1 MPRTK
6 CVKISRGNR
15 APWPVSVRA
24 FGENLETLLT
34 EAVLTTQNTLRVKG
48 HGFYNDQLYNDRMNR
63 IMFRLVVFLV
73 TCWTSLPFALGEE
86 PPQQPGAKDRL
97 QQVLD
102 AEGGTTVYM
111 DAAGNVHSTT
121 DLPNGDRIVTVQP
134 PQIPGLNL
142 GPPLQLNN
150 RSLQLPQAPPV
161 PAQPPPPDFP
171 FRAR

>member
-1 MPRTK
+1 MRVREDCSLT
-6 CVKISRGNR
+6 NR
-15 APWPVSVRA
+15 
-24 FGENLETLLT
+24 
-34 EAVLTTQNTLRVKG
+34 
-48 HGFYNDQLYNDRMNR
+48 LYNDDMNR
-63 IMFRLVVFLV
+63 IAIRLMIMLIAGGP
-73 TCWTSLPFALGEE
+73 SQPFALGEE

-97 QQVLD
+97 QQVLN
-102 AEGGTTVYM
+102 AEGGTMVYM

-121 DLPNGDRIVTVQP
+121 DLPNADRIVTVQP

-171 FRAR
+171 QRAR